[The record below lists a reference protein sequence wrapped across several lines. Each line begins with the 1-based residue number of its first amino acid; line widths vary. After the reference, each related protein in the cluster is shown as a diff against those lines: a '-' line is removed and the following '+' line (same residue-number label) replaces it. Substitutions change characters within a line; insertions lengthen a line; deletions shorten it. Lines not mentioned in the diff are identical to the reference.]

1 MNPIAIITVVSA
13 AWHFIPE
20 ERREKYVNRMLD
32 LVEDLGSDAISALRR
47 NKSKDEETE
56 EDHF

>member
-1 MNPIAIITVVSA
+1 MNPIAALTIVTT

-32 LVEDLGSDAISALRR
+32 LAEDLGSDAISALRR
-47 NKSKDEETE
+47 NKSKDESTE